1 MASLP
6 IDQITIRSDARAVDA
21 ATVAAIAD
29 SIGEVGLINP
39 IRVRKTEGG
48 WEVVAGVHRLQAH
61 KQLGLVEIEAVEAD
75 DDDLM
80 AELAMIDENL
90 CRAELSPSDR
100 ARYTAR
106 RKAIYEDLHPEA
118 RPGAVRAH
126 AANVAM
132 GHDVGDKLSPT
143 FTQETSALTGKNIR
157 SVQRD
162 VQRGEKVL
170 GEVLD
175 LIRHTPL
182 DTASYLDKLKRL
194 PGSEQYVVA
203 KRDLALERSKERQ
216 ARKIIRVADAPLDHE
231 EAVERQVAAL
241 MALWNKTGPE
251 ARNEFLAR
259 IDTPVFDRSAA

>member
-1 MASLP
+1 MSLLP
-6 IDQITIRSDARAVDA
+6 VDQITVRADARAIDM

-39 IRVRKTEGG
+39 IRVRRLANG
-48 WEVVAGVHRLQAH
+48 WEVVAGVHRLEAH
-61 KQLGLVEIEAVEAD
+61 KQLGLAEVEAVEVD
-75 DDDLM
+75 DDDAK

-106 RKAIYEDLHPEA
+106 RKAIYEDLHPETKHGGDRKSDQVENFA
-118 RPGAVRAH
+118 TRSFAADTAAKTGQTDRAIRMH
-126 AANVAM
+126 A
-132 GHDVGDKLSPT
+132 
-143 FTQETSALTGKNIR
+143 E
-157 SVQRD
+157 
-162 VQRGEKVL
+162 RGEKVL
-170 GEVLD
+170 PEVLD
-175 LIRHTPL
+175 LIRGTVL
-182 DTASYLDKLKRL
+182 DTGTYLDRIKRL
-194 PGSEQYVVA
+194 PGNEQYKAA
-203 KRDLALERSKERQ
+203 KRDLANERGRRVAKRT
-216 ARKIIRVADAPLDHE
+216 IVRVADAPLDHE